1 VDSLAE
7 YSISVG
13 SRKRRVKLLKISSN
27 ESTALAELDGNK
39 VQVLFQKAI
48 GFDEKTEVYVDG
60 KKYHI
65 SLNRNNE
72 PMSFNVEV
80 DGESFVLQF
89 ETKQKKLESKNS
101 YTISPSRLSKNRRTL
116 VEKKGA
122 VLSPMPGKV
131 VLVKAKIGAEVK
143 VGDPLCILQAMKM
156 ENEIV
161 APRNGLVKEVKVDEG
176 SIVRKGDILVVI
188 E

>member
-13 SRKRRVKLLKISSN
+13 GRKRRVKLLKISKEN
-27 ESTALAELDGNK
+27 TASAKLDGNE
-39 VQVLFQKAI
+39 VQLLFQKPI
-48 GFDEKTEVYVDG
+48 SFDEKTELCVNDR
-60 KKYHI
+60 KYYI
-65 SLNRNNE
+65 FLNRNNR
-72 PMSFNVEV
+72 PMTFNVEV
-80 DGESFVLQF
+80 DGKPFVLQF
-89 ETKQKKLESKNS
+89 ETKQRRFESKNS
-101 YTISPSRLSKNRRTL
+101 YTISPSHSSRNRRTL
-116 VEKKGA
+116 VEKKGG

-131 VLVKAKIGAEVK
+131 VLVRVK
-143 VGDPLCILQAMKM
+143 NGDKVKLGDPLCVLEAMKM

-188 E
+188 A